1 MGFTAAA
8 IVGETILDA
17 GVVAAADATAAGLG
31 FSSAAEAIGA
41 GVVDAATLG
50 LPEATTIADLGAV
63 EGSASAGFVSSGAAP
78 GIAGGVG
85 ADLGTMGGAV
95 SPAVAKTPEVLAS
108 QLGFSDPIAAIA
120 GGVNPADLGMV
131 QSGAGGLADLAGY
144 AKTGAQLIGGIGQL
158 TGGIAGMQRS
168 GQLQGRADPMGA
180 YRPGYAA
187 QLQNLMQDPSTIT
200 STPGYQFNL
209 ANYMQALQA
218 KQAKEGSLVGGGA
231 LVQAGQ
237 MGQQYATSQLKDQ
250 QLLLAQLAGAG
261 QSPAYGTQTASN
273 VSGMG
278 AKETFA
284 GLGNVLDP
292 LATLYT
298 KYNQPSPSVA

>member
-8 IVGETILDA
+8 E
-17 GVVAAADATAAGLG
+17 VAAPILFEDLAGTAAL
-31 FSSAAEAIGA
+31 
-41 GVVDAATLG
+41 
-50 LPEATTIADLGAV
+50 DLGAAAGTDV
-63 EGSASAGFVSSGAAP
+63 AASSIGTDLATMATEGGGAGDAVGLASGATQAP
-78 GIAGGVG
+78 TDYASYLQQLEAAQAAEDAAYG
-85 ADLGTMGGAV
+85 AAQPTGSVPTG
-95 SPAVAKTPEVLAS
+95 
-108 QLGFSDPIAAIA
+108 
-120 GGVNPADLGMV
+120 
-131 QSGAGGLADLAGY
+131 GGLMGNTYGGGLTDLAGY
-144 AKTGAQLIGGIGQL
+144 AKTGAQLIGGFGQL
-158 TGGIAGMQRS
+158 AGGIAGLQRS

-200 STPGYQFNL
+200 STPGYQFGL
-209 ANYMQALQA
+209 ANYMQQLQA
-218 KQAKEGSLVGGGA
+218 KQAAQGSLVGGGA

-261 QSPAYGTQTASN
+261 QSPAYGTQTAA
-273 VSGMG
+273 GIGTG
-278 AKETFA
+278 AQGVFA
-284 GLGNVLDP
+284 GASNVLDP